1 MSDFE
6 GALVGCVAVDGRV
19 VLAICNVL
27 CCVSCVCHG
36 SCVCVC
42 ERERCVHV
50 LNINTVDSIQDSRR
64 RESSRQSSLVYR
76 AWPGAWVLGHV
87 ALAVTLRALLAV
99 APSRARAI
107 ADPRT
112 EPAARRAS
120 LVRTHGAAHTCSH
133 LYGTECR
140 DVPLSPIVVT
150 PLTAPIIRLLHRP
163 LLSASARR
171 RYAPLRRSSP
181 PSPHTCLLLSRD
193 ALAFAFALTLT
204 PRALPRA

>member
-6 GALVGCVAVDGRV
+6 GALVGCVAVDVESRPCKFCAV
-19 VLAICNVL
+19 
-27 CCVSCVCHG
+27 CCVCRACVM
-36 SCVCVC
+36 VCVR
-42 ERERCVHV
+42 ELERCVHV

-163 LLSASARR
+163 AALRICTSSLRSIAS
-171 RYAPLRRSSP
+171 
-181 PSPHTCLLLSRD
+181 
-193 ALAFAFALTLT
+193 
-204 PRALPRA
+204 

>member
-1 MSDFE
+1 MCD
-6 GALVGCVAVDGRV
+6 
-19 VLAICNVL
+19 
-27 CCVSCVCHG
+27 
-36 SCVCVC
+36 VC

-76 AWPGAWVLGHV
+76 AWPGHGSRRGHSDS
-87 ALAVTLRALLAV
+87 ALAAPRGRAV
-99 APSRARAI
+99 SGAR
-107 ADPRT
+107 DPRT

-204 PRALPRA
+204 PRALPRALPRA